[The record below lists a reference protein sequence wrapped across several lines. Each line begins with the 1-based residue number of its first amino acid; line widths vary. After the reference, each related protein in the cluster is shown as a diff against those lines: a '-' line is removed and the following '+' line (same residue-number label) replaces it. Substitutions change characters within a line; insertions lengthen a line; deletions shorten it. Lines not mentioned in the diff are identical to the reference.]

1 MKLKLGIKFWIK
13 RIEFALI
20 FSLMP
25 IYALS
30 LILRNYGFLILFAVE
45 IVLIFLLLL
54 IWIKIY
60 NFKKD
65 LCNKENR
72 IKIYSFFSN
81 TDISKAFYSDTVTW
95 LWWDLKQL
103 FHTENYNDEY
113 PGKYYIQYIINYLV
127 KNHNSTTDE
136 YYFDKSQGE
145 YFKYTSSPSAPQ
157 ICQSDAAGGPNTLLI
172 FYATLKDMSEN
183 ATSPNAK
190 VLNDANQKE
199 TIVFKKLIPGEM
211 KLYTFI
217 SNVDLSNPT
226 NYNSSTMRFNVQNES
241 SSSGIS
247 GDVQIYCSVT
257 PDKVTLDST
266 EIAMLGTYN
275 NTSANGDFSTI
286 SNITEKKS
294 GKKMYDVTVE
304 IYDTNDVKRAS
315 KTSTIIE

>member
-95 LWWDLKQL
+95 LWWDLKEL
-103 FHTENYNDEY
+103 FHTENYNDEEINALKLFIH
-113 PGKYYIQYIINYLV
+113 GEDQSVAIKDRANFQLMCKHLKDIQNSDERISLLQQEFKNPSHDNNQYKSRRKFRIKDVSLLIYLILITLHLIGCVTTGFDSEDSILTNYLSH
-127 KNHNSTTDE
+127 K
-136 YYFDKSQGE
+136 
-145 YFKYTSSPSAPQ
+145 
-157 ICQSDAAGGPNTLLI
+157 TL
-172 FYATLKDMSEN
+172 
-183 ATSPNAK
+183 
-190 VLNDANQKE
+190 
-199 TIVFKKLIPGEM
+199 
-211 KLYTFI
+211 
-217 SNVDLSNPT
+217 
-226 NYNSSTMRFNVQNES
+226 
-241 SSSGIS
+241 
-247 GDVQIYCSVT
+247 
-257 PDKVTLDST
+257 
-266 EIAMLGTYN
+266 
-275 NTSANGDFSTI
+275 
-286 SNITEKKS
+286 
-294 GKKMYDVTVE
+294 
-304 IYDTNDVKRAS
+304 
-315 KTSTIIE
+315 TIIENILFYIPTDIIVLLVYFNIVKEKRNR